1 MDSGRVVLI
10 ICLTIIGVVVL
21 NAVLYLALRRGQEAN
36 MINLLRKAAERA
48 RDPWNDEVD
57 ALEELSR
64 LVADLRQVQAE
75 NVMTTDNG
83 ESTTKGQE

>member
-10 ICLTIIGVVVL
+10 ICLTIIGVVIL

-48 RDPWNDEVD
+48 RDPWNDEAD

-64 LVADLRQVQAE
+64 RVADLRQVHTE
-75 NVMTTDNG
+75 NVMISDNG
-83 ESTTKGQE
+83 ESTVKGQE